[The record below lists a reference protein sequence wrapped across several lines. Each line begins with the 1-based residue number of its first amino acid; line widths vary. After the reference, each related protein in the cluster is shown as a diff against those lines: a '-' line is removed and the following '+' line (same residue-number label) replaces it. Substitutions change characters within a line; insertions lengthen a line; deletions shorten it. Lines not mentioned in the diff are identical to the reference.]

1 MRDNDRDLDTLIES
15 ALRAEPML
23 PTPPALHERVM
34 RRLDVQAMMD
44 RERARFRAS
53 MAMMCVAA
61 VAIILSGVL
70 FVAFTNLRHVADYG
84 APGAK
89 GRLDYII
96 NNLSW
101 YYTGYTGAYSLGL
114 SLLLAL
120 GTLLLIIVPLRERMR
135 RH

>member
-1 MRDNDRDLDTLIES
+1 M
-15 ALRAEPML
+15 
-23 PTPPALHERVM
+23 M